1 MEPRP
6 VRHRLVTG
14 DPQEEEK
21 DRVPSEVLNRGGLLG
36 ELSAVALRRSPDDV
50 DKTAAEDAAAEEEAE
65 PALP

>member
-1 MEPRP
+1 
-6 VRHRLVTG
+6 VT
-14 DPQEEEK
+14 PQEEEK